1 MKMSHALS
9 ALVLTAGLACP
20 LAAQAQTTLYLT
32 RTETLG
38 SLNQN
43 RFALTDTVAQI
54 RTKASFYIG
63 SNASSI
69 AFDGRNLYVGGW
81 SVNNPPFL
89 LDVNDNPLPDSQLAG
104 SNMVPSANLSVTQS
118 DANLT
123 DVYDQTAA
131 IVKIILNDDL
141 SRSFLPVPTSRTP
154 NMGANR
160 GVIGLDLAQDA
171 PLPAPSKYGLLAT
184 YWYGNLGL
192 PGALTRF
199 DTRTQTPAFAAQT
212 PGTGALLSQGGAAFD
227 FGPGG
232 TGIDFLNASG
242 VIGTDGVMD
251 GGVAAFGIPGRGFL
265 YGTRP
270 DTLFVPVIPATSPP
284 AQTVYGPT
292 SGANTA
298 AALFGAAIINGGG
311 STTNWRNFEIDPRT
325 GDIALR
331 NNNSLILMQRT
342 GVGSVT
348 QSAIITPPGGVVTSV
363 AGMNAAI
370 MTGFPVNDGGASPNW
385 VIWNDHPSTSSGQP
399 FLNATKITSFDRS
412 SSANRPYVLNANAA
426 VPVTDV
432 AFRKFDPAN
441 GNPALTFGSGGDI
454 PDGNGFY
461 DYSWHAQSNQLAIL
475 DFANRQVYIFTPKCN
490 LADLAGSGA
499 TYSNGS
505 VDVAP
510 DGQLTIEDFVVF
522 LNAFSDSANCD
533 DPNRVPCNPADL
545 TSSLGG
551 TAITD
556 LANPDGALSIEDFIA
571 FLASF
576 TNGCP

>member
-63 SNASSI
+63 SNPCAI

-89 LDVNDNPLPDSQLAG
+89 LDVNDNPLPDAQLAG
-104 SNMVPSANLSVTQS
+104 SNMVPSTSLEVTVDDTS
-118 DANLT
+118 LT
-123 DVYDQTAA
+123 NVYNQTCA
-131 IVKIILNDDL
+131 IVKVILNDDGT
-141 SRSFLPVPTSRTP
+141 RAFLPVPTSRTP

-160 GVIGLDLAQDA
+160 GVIGLDWALDA
-171 PLPAPSKYGLLAT
+171 ALPAPSRYGLLAS
-184 YWYGNLGL
+184 YWYGNNGL
-192 PGALTRF
+192 PGALSRF
-199 DTRTQTPAFAAQT
+199 DTRTQTPAFAAAS
-212 PGTGALLSQGGAAFD
+212 PGTGALLAQGGAAFD

-232 TGIDFLNASG
+232 AGIDFLDAGGN
-242 VIGTDGVMD
+242 IGTDGVLD
-251 GGVAAFGIPGRGFL
+251 GAVAAFGIPGRGFL

-292 SGANTA
+292 GGANTA
-298 AALFGAAIINGGG
+298 AALFGGAIVNGGG
-311 STTNWRNFEIDPRT
+311 PTTNWRNFEIDPRT
-325 GDIALR
+325 GDIAVR
-331 NNNSLILMQRT
+331 DNNNLILMQRSAPG
-342 GVGSVT
+342 GVI
-348 QSAIITPPGGVVTSV
+348 QSARIIPPGGTVSSV

-370 MTGFPVNDGGASPNW
+370 LSGFPINDGGASPNW
-385 VIWNDHPSTSSGQP
+385 VIWNDHPSTSAGQP
-399 FLNATKITSFDRS
+399 FLNATKVTSFDRS
-412 SSANRPYVLNANAA
+412 STANRPYVLNANAA

-441 GNPALTFGSGGDI
+441 GNPSLTFGTGGDV

-461 DYSWHAQSNQLAIL
+461 DYSWHAKSYQLAVL
-475 DFANRQVYIFTPKCN
+475 DFSNRQVYIFTPKCN
-490 LADLAGSGA
+490 LADITGAGGTYANGA
-499 TYSNGS
+499 

-510 DGQLTIEDFVVF
+510 DGQLTIEDFLAF
-522 LNAFSDSANCD
+522 LSAFGDATGCD
-533 DPNRVPCNPADL
+533 DPSNPPCNSADV
-545 TSSLGG
+545 SAPGG
-551 TAITD
+551 TPIQD
-556 LANPDGALSIEDFIA
+556 RANPDGTLTIEDFLGFLTA
-571 FLASF
+571 FG
-576 TNGCP
+576 NGCP